1 MATTTLNTRIALK
14 YDTLTNWNAS
24 EFILKKG
31 EVAMCSL
38 ANSETAEQSTPPA
51 VLLKVGDGDHKFREL
66 PWASGLA
73 ADVYGWAKA
82 ATKPSYTPGEVGAD
96 SAGSA
101 ASALASAKAYTDQKI
116 GALPA
121 QAEYTLETGGTDGSL
136 VLKKDGVAVGDAAVV
151 KGWATLLAKA
161 QKGVDD
167 AAAAAAAAQAA
178 QSTADGKYSKPAGGI
193 PKTDLAEAVQTSLG
207 KADTALQ
214 NHQTVTLESGT
225 NNGTVKITVNGTATD
240 NVAVKG
246 LKSAAY
252 TESSAYATAA
262 QGTKADNAMPKA
274 GGAFTGAVTVQA
286 PTAEMNPA
294 TKQYVDTAINAVK
307 QFEYQVVTE
316 LPTAA
321 QATMGK
327 IYLKAHSHNPSDGQP
342 DSYDEFITVQ
352 SGSTYKWERIG
363 NTDINLSEYVPITRK
378 INKKA
383 LSSDITLYPTDVG
396 VTEAAFPGLNK
407 TGTVTGVKINETTK
421 NPSSGVVDLGTVL
434 TDESKFA
441 TAAQGIKADNAMPKS
456 GDTFTGPVSS
466 KSYYKSENEDLR
478 TSTTLSHIAVKV
490 DNGRTNSHTAYM
502 NGQINIKSASS
513 SSEKTIKIPDK
524 AGTIAL
530 TSDIHDGTLTIQKN
544 GETVGTFTANQS
556 SSVTANITVPTK
568 ASDVNAM
575 PTSGGTFTGN
585 ISVPKTI
592 TFTDTTNPFI
602 KMTTGGT
609 DFYFQSTSGQFG
621 LGPTWDKATHWDS
634 NGNVTFPTVPKVGS
648 SSLALKT
655 DLSGK
660 QDKLTAGSNIS
671 ISGNT
676 ISATVP
682 TVNNGK
688 LTIQKN
694 GTDVATFTAN
704 QSTNATANIT
714 VPVKVSELT
723 NDSGFTTNNGTV
735 TQVKINGATKS
746 PNSAGL
752 VDLGTGFAKTAD
764 LPIKSASLSGTTLY
778 LTL

>member
-14 YDTLTNWNAS
+14 YDTLTNWNAA

-31 EVAMCSL
+31 EVAICAL

-51 VLLKVGDGDHKFREL
+51 VLLKVGDGVHKFREL

-82 ATKPSYTPGEVGAD
+82 ATKPSYTPSEVGAD

-101 ASALASAKAYTDQKI
+101 ASALASAKAYTDQQI
-116 GALPA
+116 GALPS
-121 QAEYTLETGGTDGSL
+121 QAEYTLETGAADGSL
-136 VLKKDGVAVGDAAVV
+136 VLKKDGVAVGDDAVV

-193 PKTDLAEAVQTSLG
+193 PKTDLAQAVQTSLG

-214 NHQTVTLESGT
+214 SHQTVTLESGT

-363 NTDINLSEYVPITRK
+363 NTDIDLSGYVPTTRK
-378 INKKA
+378 INNKA
-383 LSSDITLYPTDVG
+383 LSSDINLGASDVG

-407 TGTVTGVKINETTK
+407 TGTVTAVKMNGTTK
-421 NPSSGVVDLGTVL
+421 NPASGVVDLGTVI
-434 TDESKFA
+434 
-441 TAAQGIKADNAMPKS
+441 TAHQ
-456 GDTFTGPVSS
+456 
-466 KSYYKSENEDLR
+466 
-478 TSTTLSHIAVKV
+478 
-490 DNGRTNSHTAYM
+490 
-502 NGQINIKSASS
+502 
-513 SSEKTIKIPDK
+513 
-524 AGTIAL
+524 
-530 TSDIHDGTLTIQKN
+530 DI
-544 GETVGTFTANQS
+544 
-556 SSVTANITVPTK
+556 
-568 ASDVNAM
+568 
-575 PTSGGTFTGN
+575 
-585 ISVPKTI
+585 
-592 TFTDTTNPFI
+592 
-602 KMTTGGT
+602 
-609 DFYFQSTSGQFG
+609 
-621 LGPTWDKATHWDS
+621 
-634 NGNVTFPTVPKVGS
+634 
-648 SSLALKT
+648 
-655 DLSGK
+655 SGK
-660 QDKLTAGSNIS
+660 QDKLTTDQLSAVNSGITADKVSTYDGYATTIAGKQDKLSTAQLGAVNSGITAAKVGTYDGYASKIS
-671 ISGNT
+671 TLESKPGLDKVGTVTNVSAGVGLKVTGTATVAPKVEIDDSVVFVFDCG
-676 ISATVP
+676 SATV
-682 TVNNGK
+682 
-688 LTIQKN
+688 
-694 GTDVATFTAN
+694 
-704 QSTNATANIT
+704 NI
-714 VPVKVSELT
+714 
-723 NDSGFTTNNGTV
+723 D
-735 TQVKINGATKS
+735 
-746 PNSAGL
+746 
-752 VDLGTGFAKTAD
+752 
-764 LPIKSASLSGTTLY
+764 
-778 LTL
+778 

>member
-14 YDTLTNWNAS
+14 YDTLTNWNAA

-31 EVAMCSL
+31 EVAICSL

-51 VLLKVGDGDHKFREL
+51 VLLKVGDGVHKFREL

-178 QSTADGKYSKPAGGI
+178 QSTADSKYFKPDGGI
-193 PKTDLAEAVQTSLG
+193 PKTDLAQAVQTSLG

-214 NHQTVTLESGT
+214 TVTLGSGT

-252 TESSAYATAA
+252 TDSSAYATAA

-363 NTDINLSEYVPITRK
+363 NTDIDLSGYVPTTRK
-378 INKKA
+378 INNKA
-383 LSSDITLYPTDVG
+383 LSSDINLSAADVG

-407 TGTVTGVKINETTK
+407 TGTVTAVKMNGTTK
-421 NPSSGVVDLGTVL
+421 NPASGVVDLGTVI
-434 TDESKFA
+434 
-441 TAAQGIKADNAMPKS
+441 TAHQ
-456 GDTFTGPVSS
+456 
-466 KSYYKSENEDLR
+466 
-478 TSTTLSHIAVKV
+478 
-490 DNGRTNSHTAYM
+490 
-502 NGQINIKSASS
+502 
-513 SSEKTIKIPDK
+513 
-524 AGTIAL
+524 
-530 TSDIHDGTLTIQKN
+530 DIT
-544 GETVGTFTANQS
+544 
-556 SSVTANITVPTK
+556 
-568 ASDVNAM
+568 
-575 PTSGGTFTGN
+575 
-585 ISVPKTI
+585 
-592 TFTDTTNPFI
+592 
-602 KMTTGGT
+602 
-609 DFYFQSTSGQFG
+609 
-621 LGPTWDKATHWDS
+621 
-634 NGNVTFPTVPKVGS
+634 
-648 SSLALKT
+648 
-655 DLSGK
+655 GK
-660 QDKLTAGSNIS
+660 QDKLNDTQLAAVNSGITATKVGTYDGYATTIAGKQDKLSTAQLGAVN
-671 ISGNT
+671 SGITAAKVGTYDGYADKITALESKPGLDKVGTVTNVSAGVGLKVT
-676 ISATVP
+676 GTASVSPKVEIDNSVVFVFDCGSATV
-682 TVNNGK
+682 
-688 LTIQKN
+688 
-694 GTDVATFTAN
+694 
-704 QSTNATANIT
+704 NI
-714 VPVKVSELT
+714 
-723 NDSGFTTNNGTV
+723 D
-735 TQVKINGATKS
+735 
-746 PNSAGL
+746 
-752 VDLGTGFAKTAD
+752 
-764 LPIKSASLSGTTLY
+764 
-778 LTL
+778 

>member
-31 EVAMCSL
+31 EVAICSL

-82 ATKPSYTPGEVGAD
+82 PTKPSYTPSEVGAD
-96 SAGSA
+96 ASGAAAG
-101 ASALASAKAYTDQKI
+101 ALASAKKYTDEQIAAIPK
-116 GALPA
+116 A
-121 QAEYTLETGGTDGSL
+121 AEYTLETGAADGSL

-178 QSTADGKYSKPAGGI
+178 QSTADSKYLKPEGGI
-193 PKTDLAEAVQTSLG
+193 PKTDLAQAVQTSLG

-307 QFEYQVVTE
+307 QFEYQVVAE

-363 NTDINLSEYVPITRK
+363 NTDIDLSGYVPTTRK
-378 INKKA
+378 INNKA
-383 LSSDITLYPTDVG
+383 LSSDINLGASDVG

-407 TGTVTGVKINETTK
+407 TGTITGITMNGASKGT
-421 NPSSGVVDLGTVL
+421 SGVVDLGTVI
-434 TDESKFA
+434 
-441 TAAQGIKADNAMPKS
+441 TAHQ
-456 GDTFTGPVSS
+456 
-466 KSYYKSENEDLR
+466 
-478 TSTTLSHIAVKV
+478 
-490 DNGRTNSHTAYM
+490 
-502 NGQINIKSASS
+502 
-513 SSEKTIKIPDK
+513 
-524 AGTIAL
+524 
-530 TSDIHDGTLTIQKN
+530 DI
-544 GETVGTFTANQS
+544 
-556 SSVTANITVPTK
+556 
-568 ASDVNAM
+568 
-575 PTSGGTFTGN
+575 
-585 ISVPKTI
+585 
-592 TFTDTTNPFI
+592 
-602 KMTTGGT
+602 
-609 DFYFQSTSGQFG
+609 
-621 LGPTWDKATHWDS
+621 
-634 NGNVTFPTVPKVGS
+634 
-648 SSLALKT
+648 
-655 DLSGK
+655 SGK
-660 QDKLTAGSNIS
+660 QDKLTAEQLNAVN
-671 ISGNT
+671 SGITEAKVGTYDGYATT
-676 ISATVP
+676 IAGKQDKLSTAQLGAVNSGITAAKVGTYDGYAGKITALEGKPGLDKVGTVTSVSAGVGLKITGTKSVTPTVEIDEATVFVFDCGSATV
-682 TVNNGK
+682 
-688 LTIQKN
+688 
-694 GTDVATFTAN
+694 
-704 QSTNATANIT
+704 NI
-714 VPVKVSELT
+714 
-723 NDSGFTTNNGTV
+723 G
-735 TQVKINGATKS
+735 
-746 PNSAGL
+746 
-752 VDLGTGFAKTAD
+752 
-764 LPIKSASLSGTTLY
+764 
-778 LTL
+778 

>member
-14 YDTLTNWNAS
+14 YDTLTNWNAA

-31 EVAMCSL
+31 EVAICSL

-51 VLLKVGDGDHKFREL
+51 VLLKVGDGVHKFREL

-101 ASALASAKAYTDQKI
+101 ASALASAKAYTDQQI
-116 GALPA
+116 RALPA
-121 QAEYTLETGGTDGSL
+121 QAEYTLETGDTDGSL
-136 VLKKDGVAVGDAAVV
+136 VLKKDGVTVGDAAVV

-178 QSTADGKYSKPAGGI
+178 QSTADGRYLKPEGGI
-193 PKTDLAEAVQTSLG
+193 PKTDLAQAVQTSLG

-214 NHQTVTLESGT
+214 SHQTVTLESGT

-363 NTDINLSEYVPITRK
+363 NTDIDLSGYVPTTRK
-378 INKKA
+378 INNKA
-383 LSSDITLYPTDVG
+383 LSSDINLGASDVG

-407 TGTVTGVKINETTK
+407 TGTVTAVKMNGTTK
-421 NPSSGVVDLGTVL
+421 NPASGVVDLGTVI
-434 TDESKFA
+434 
-441 TAAQGIKADNAMPKS
+441 TAHQ
-456 GDTFTGPVSS
+456 
-466 KSYYKSENEDLR
+466 
-478 TSTTLSHIAVKV
+478 
-490 DNGRTNSHTAYM
+490 
-502 NGQINIKSASS
+502 
-513 SSEKTIKIPDK
+513 
-524 AGTIAL
+524 
-530 TSDIHDGTLTIQKN
+530 DI
-544 GETVGTFTANQS
+544 
-556 SSVTANITVPTK
+556 
-568 ASDVNAM
+568 
-575 PTSGGTFTGN
+575 
-585 ISVPKTI
+585 
-592 TFTDTTNPFI
+592 
-602 KMTTGGT
+602 
-609 DFYFQSTSGQFG
+609 
-621 LGPTWDKATHWDS
+621 
-634 NGNVTFPTVPKVGS
+634 
-648 SSLALKT
+648 
-655 DLSGK
+655 SGK
-660 QDKLTAGSNIS
+660 QDKLNDTQLAAVNSGITATKVGTYDGYATTIAGKQDKLSTAQLGAVN
-671 ISGNT
+671 SGITAAKVGTYDGYADKITALEGKPGLDKVGTVTNVSAGVGLKVT
-676 ISATVP
+676 GTASVSPKVEIDNSVVFVFDCGSATV
-682 TVNNGK
+682 
-688 LTIQKN
+688 
-694 GTDVATFTAN
+694 
-704 QSTNATANIT
+704 NI
-714 VPVKVSELT
+714 
-723 NDSGFTTNNGTV
+723 D
-735 TQVKINGATKS
+735 
-746 PNSAGL
+746 
-752 VDLGTGFAKTAD
+752 
-764 LPIKSASLSGTTLY
+764 
-778 LTL
+778 

>member
-1 MATTTLNTRIALK
+1 MATTTLSTRITLK

-31 EVAMCSL
+31 EVAICSL
-38 ANSETAEQSTPPA
+38 AAGETEKQSTPPA
-51 VLLKVGDGDHKFREL
+51 VLLKVGDGAHKFSEL

-82 ATKPSYTPGEVGAD
+82 AVKPTYTYTEVGAD
-96 SAGSA
+96 KAGSA
-101 ASALASAKAYTDQKI
+101 ATAETNAKAYTDKKFGEI
-116 GALPA
+116 PA
-121 QAEYTLETGGTDGSL
+121 QAEYTLETGAADGSL

-178 QSTADGKYSKPAGGI
+178 QSTADSKYFKPEGGI
-193 PKTDLAEAVQTSLG
+193 PKTDLAQAVQTSLG

-214 NHQTVTLESGT
+214 SHQTVTLESGT

-363 NTDINLSEYVPITRK
+363 NTDIDLSGYVPTTRK
-378 INKKA
+378 INNKA
-383 LSSDITLYPTDVG
+383 LSSDINLGASDVG

-407 TGTVTGVKINETTK
+407 TGTITGITMNGASKGT
-421 NPSSGVVDLGTVL
+421 SGVVDLGTVI
-434 TDESKFA
+434 
-441 TAAQGIKADNAMPKS
+441 TAHQ
-456 GDTFTGPVSS
+456 
-466 KSYYKSENEDLR
+466 
-478 TSTTLSHIAVKV
+478 
-490 DNGRTNSHTAYM
+490 
-502 NGQINIKSASS
+502 
-513 SSEKTIKIPDK
+513 
-524 AGTIAL
+524 
-530 TSDIHDGTLTIQKN
+530 DI
-544 GETVGTFTANQS
+544 
-556 SSVTANITVPTK
+556 
-568 ASDVNAM
+568 
-575 PTSGGTFTGN
+575 
-585 ISVPKTI
+585 
-592 TFTDTTNPFI
+592 
-602 KMTTGGT
+602 
-609 DFYFQSTSGQFG
+609 
-621 LGPTWDKATHWDS
+621 
-634 NGNVTFPTVPKVGS
+634 
-648 SSLALKT
+648 
-655 DLSGK
+655 SGK
-660 QDKLTAGSNIS
+660 QDKLTAEQLNAVN
-671 ISGNT
+671 SGITEAKVSTYDGYATSKQDKLSTAQLGAVNSGIT
-676 ISATVP
+676 AAKVGTYDGYAGKITALEGKPGLDKVGTVTSVSAGVGLKITGTASVTPKVEIDESTVFVFDCGSATV
-682 TVNNGK
+682 
-688 LTIQKN
+688 
-694 GTDVATFTAN
+694 
-704 QSTNATANIT
+704 NI
-714 VPVKVSELT
+714 
-723 NDSGFTTNNGTV
+723 G
-735 TQVKINGATKS
+735 
-746 PNSAGL
+746 
-752 VDLGTGFAKTAD
+752 
-764 LPIKSASLSGTTLY
+764 
-778 LTL
+778 

>member
-1 MATTTLNTRIALK
+1 MATTTLSTRITLK
-14 YDTLTNWNAS
+14 YDTLANWNAS

-31 EVAMCSL
+31 EVAICSL
-38 ANSETAEQSTPPA
+38 DTGETAEQSTPPA
-51 VLLKVGDGDHKFREL
+51 VLLKVGDGTHKFSEL

-82 ATKPSYTPGEVGAD
+82 ATKPTYTASEVGAD
-96 SAGSA
+96 ASGSA
-101 ASALASAKAYTDQKI
+101 ATAEANAKAYTDQQI

-121 QAEYTLETGGTDGSL
+121 QAEYTLETGDTDGSL

-178 QSTADGKYSKPAGGI
+178 QSTAEGRYLKPEGGI
-193 PKTDLAEAVQTSLG
+193 PKTDLAQAVQTSLG

-342 DSYDEFITVQ
+342 DSYDEFITVH

-363 NTDINLSEYVPITRK
+363 NTDIDLSGYVPTTRK
-378 INKKA
+378 VNNKA
-383 LSSDITLYPTDVG
+383 LSSDINLGASDVG

-407 TGTVTGVKINETTK
+407 TGTITGITMNGASKGT
-421 NPSSGVVDLGTVL
+421 SGVVDLGTVI
-434 TDESKFA
+434 
-441 TAAQGIKADNAMPKS
+441 TAHQ
-456 GDTFTGPVSS
+456 
-466 KSYYKSENEDLR
+466 
-478 TSTTLSHIAVKV
+478 
-490 DNGRTNSHTAYM
+490 
-502 NGQINIKSASS
+502 
-513 SSEKTIKIPDK
+513 
-524 AGTIAL
+524 
-530 TSDIHDGTLTIQKN
+530 DI
-544 GETVGTFTANQS
+544 
-556 SSVTANITVPTK
+556 
-568 ASDVNAM
+568 
-575 PTSGGTFTGN
+575 
-585 ISVPKTI
+585 
-592 TFTDTTNPFI
+592 
-602 KMTTGGT
+602 
-609 DFYFQSTSGQFG
+609 
-621 LGPTWDKATHWDS
+621 
-634 NGNVTFPTVPKVGS
+634 
-648 SSLALKT
+648 
-655 DLSGK
+655 SGK
-660 QDKLTAGSNIS
+660 QDKLTAEQLNAVN
-671 ISGNT
+671 SGITEAKVGTYDGYATT
-676 ISATVP
+676 IAGKQDKLSTAQLGAVNSGITASKVGTYDGYAGKITALEGKPGLDKVGTVTSVSAGVGLKITSTASVTPKVEIDESTVFVFDCGSATV
-682 TVNNGK
+682 
-688 LTIQKN
+688 
-694 GTDVATFTAN
+694 
-704 QSTNATANIT
+704 NI
-714 VPVKVSELT
+714 
-723 NDSGFTTNNGTV
+723 G
-735 TQVKINGATKS
+735 
-746 PNSAGL
+746 
-752 VDLGTGFAKTAD
+752 
-764 LPIKSASLSGTTLY
+764 
-778 LTL
+778 

>member
-31 EVAMCSL
+31 EVAICSL

-101 ASALASAKAYTDQKI
+101 ASALASAKAYTDQQI

-121 QAEYTLETGGTDGSL
+121 QAEYTLETGAADGSL
-136 VLKKDGVAVGDAAVV
+136 VLKKDGVAVGDDAVV

-178 QSTADGKYSKPAGGI
+178 QSTAEGKYSKPEGGI
-193 PKTDLAEAVQTSLG
+193 PKTDLAAAVQTSLG

-214 NHQTVTLESGT
+214 SHQKVTLESGT

-252 TESSAYATAA
+252 TESSAYATAT

-327 IYLKAHSHNPSDGQP
+327 IYLVAHSHNPSDGQP

-363 NTDINLSEYVPITRK
+363 NTDIDLSGYVPTTRK
-378 INKKA
+378 INNKA
-383 LSSDITLYPTDVG
+383 LSSDINLGASDVG

-407 TGTVTGVKINETTK
+407 TGTVTAVKMNGTTK
-421 NPSSGVVDLGTVL
+421 NPASGVVDLGTVI
-434 TDESKFA
+434 
-441 TAAQGIKADNAMPKS
+441 TAHQ
-456 GDTFTGPVSS
+456 
-466 KSYYKSENEDLR
+466 
-478 TSTTLSHIAVKV
+478 
-490 DNGRTNSHTAYM
+490 
-502 NGQINIKSASS
+502 
-513 SSEKTIKIPDK
+513 
-524 AGTIAL
+524 
-530 TSDIHDGTLTIQKN
+530 DI
-544 GETVGTFTANQS
+544 
-556 SSVTANITVPTK
+556 
-568 ASDVNAM
+568 
-575 PTSGGTFTGN
+575 
-585 ISVPKTI
+585 
-592 TFTDTTNPFI
+592 
-602 KMTTGGT
+602 
-609 DFYFQSTSGQFG
+609 
-621 LGPTWDKATHWDS
+621 
-634 NGNVTFPTVPKVGS
+634 
-648 SSLALKT
+648 
-655 DLSGK
+655 SGK
-660 QDKLTAGSNIS
+660 QDKLSDTQLNAVNSGITADKVSTYDGYATTIAGKQDKLSTAQLNAVN
-671 ISGNT
+671 SGIT
-676 ISATVP
+676 AAKVGTYDGYADKITALEGKPGLDKVGTVTSVSAGVGLKVTGTATVAPKVEIDDSVVFVFDCGSATV
-682 TVNNGK
+682 
-688 LTIQKN
+688 
-694 GTDVATFTAN
+694 
-704 QSTNATANIT
+704 NI
-714 VPVKVSELT
+714 
-723 NDSGFTTNNGTV
+723 D
-735 TQVKINGATKS
+735 
-746 PNSAGL
+746 
-752 VDLGTGFAKTAD
+752 
-764 LPIKSASLSGTTLY
+764 
-778 LTL
+778 

>member
-31 EVAMCSL
+31 EVAICSL

-51 VLLKVGDGDHKFREL
+51 VLLKVGDGDHKFSEL

-101 ASALASAKAYTDQKI
+101 ASALASAKAYTDQQI

-121 QAEYTLETGGTDGSL
+121 QAEYTLETGAADGSL

-193 PKTDLAEAVQTSLG
+193 PKTDLAQAVQTSLG

-363 NTDINLSEYVPITRK
+363 NTDIDLSGYVPTTRK
-378 INKKA
+378 INNKA
-383 LSSDITLYPTDVG
+383 LSSDINLGASDVG

-407 TGTVTGVKINETTK
+407 TGTVTAVKMNGTTK
-421 NPSSGVVDLGTVL
+421 NPASGVVDLGTVI
-434 TDESKFA
+434 
-441 TAAQGIKADNAMPKS
+441 TAHQ
-456 GDTFTGPVSS
+456 
-466 KSYYKSENEDLR
+466 
-478 TSTTLSHIAVKV
+478 
-490 DNGRTNSHTAYM
+490 
-502 NGQINIKSASS
+502 
-513 SSEKTIKIPDK
+513 
-524 AGTIAL
+524 
-530 TSDIHDGTLTIQKN
+530 DI
-544 GETVGTFTANQS
+544 
-556 SSVTANITVPTK
+556 
-568 ASDVNAM
+568 
-575 PTSGGTFTGN
+575 
-585 ISVPKTI
+585 
-592 TFTDTTNPFI
+592 
-602 KMTTGGT
+602 
-609 DFYFQSTSGQFG
+609 
-621 LGPTWDKATHWDS
+621 
-634 NGNVTFPTVPKVGS
+634 
-648 SSLALKT
+648 
-655 DLSGK
+655 SGK
-660 QDKLTAGSNIS
+660 QDKLTADQLNAVN
-671 ISGNT
+671 SGITAAKVGTYDGYATT
-676 ISATVP
+676 IAGKQDKLSTTQLGAVNSGITAAKVGTYDGYADKITALEGKPGLDKVGTVTSVSAGVGLKITGTASVTPKVEIDESTVFVFDCGSATV
-682 TVNNGK
+682 
-688 LTIQKN
+688 
-694 GTDVATFTAN
+694 
-704 QSTNATANIT
+704 NI
-714 VPVKVSELT
+714 
-723 NDSGFTTNNGTV
+723 G
-735 TQVKINGATKS
+735 
-746 PNSAGL
+746 
-752 VDLGTGFAKTAD
+752 
-764 LPIKSASLSGTTLY
+764 
-778 LTL
+778 

>member
-14 YDTLTNWNAS
+14 YDTLTNWNAA

-31 EVAMCSL
+31 EVAICSL

-51 VLLKVGDGDHKFREL
+51 VLLKVGDGVHKFREL

-101 ASALASAKAYTDQKI
+101 ASALASAKAYTDQQI

-121 QAEYTLETGGTDGSL
+121 QAEYTLETGDTDGSL

-252 TESSAYATAA
+252 TESSDYATAA

-327 IYLKAHSHNPSDGQP
+327 IYLVAHSHNPSDGQP

-363 NTDINLSEYVPITRK
+363 NTDIDLSGYVPTTRK
-378 INKKA
+378 INNKA
-383 LSSDITLYPTDVG
+383 LSSDINLGASDVG

-407 TGTVTGVKINETTK
+407 TGTVTAVKMNGTTK
-421 NPSSGVVDLGTVL
+421 NPASGVVDLGTVI
-434 TDESKFA
+434 
-441 TAAQGIKADNAMPKS
+441 TAHQ
-456 GDTFTGPVSS
+456 
-466 KSYYKSENEDLR
+466 
-478 TSTTLSHIAVKV
+478 
-490 DNGRTNSHTAYM
+490 
-502 NGQINIKSASS
+502 
-513 SSEKTIKIPDK
+513 
-524 AGTIAL
+524 
-530 TSDIHDGTLTIQKN
+530 DI
-544 GETVGTFTANQS
+544 
-556 SSVTANITVPTK
+556 
-568 ASDVNAM
+568 
-575 PTSGGTFTGN
+575 
-585 ISVPKTI
+585 
-592 TFTDTTNPFI
+592 
-602 KMTTGGT
+602 
-609 DFYFQSTSGQFG
+609 
-621 LGPTWDKATHWDS
+621 
-634 NGNVTFPTVPKVGS
+634 
-648 SSLALKT
+648 
-655 DLSGK
+655 SGK
-660 QDKLTAGSNIS
+660 QDKLSDTQLNAVNSGITADKVSTYDGYATTIAGKQDKLSTTQLGAVN
-671 ISGNT
+671 SGIT
-676 ISATVP
+676 AAKVGTYDGYADKITALESKPGLDKVGTVTSVSAGVGLKVTGTASVAPKVEIDDSVVFVFDCGSATV
-682 TVNNGK
+682 
-688 LTIQKN
+688 
-694 GTDVATFTAN
+694 
-704 QSTNATANIT
+704 NI
-714 VPVKVSELT
+714 
-723 NDSGFTTNNGTV
+723 D
-735 TQVKINGATKS
+735 
-746 PNSAGL
+746 
-752 VDLGTGFAKTAD
+752 
-764 LPIKSASLSGTTLY
+764 
-778 LTL
+778 

>member
-31 EVAMCSL
+31 EVAICSL

-51 VLLKVGDGDHKFREL
+51 VLLKVGDGVHKFREL

-151 KGWATLLAKA
+151 KGWAELLAKA

-178 QSTADGKYSKPAGGI
+178 QSTADSKYLKPEGGI
-193 PKTDLAEAVQTSLG
+193 PKTDLAQAVQTSLG

-363 NTDINLSEYVPITRK
+363 NTDIDLSGYVPTTRK
-378 INKKA
+378 INNKA
-383 LSSDITLYPTDVG
+383 LSSDINLGASDVG

-407 TGTVTGVKINETTK
+407 TGTVTAVKMNGTTK
-421 NPSSGVVDLGTVL
+421 NPASGVVDLGTVI
-434 TDESKFA
+434 
-441 TAAQGIKADNAMPKS
+441 TAHQ
-456 GDTFTGPVSS
+456 
-466 KSYYKSENEDLR
+466 
-478 TSTTLSHIAVKV
+478 
-490 DNGRTNSHTAYM
+490 
-502 NGQINIKSASS
+502 
-513 SSEKTIKIPDK
+513 
-524 AGTIAL
+524 
-530 TSDIHDGTLTIQKN
+530 DI
-544 GETVGTFTANQS
+544 
-556 SSVTANITVPTK
+556 
-568 ASDVNAM
+568 
-575 PTSGGTFTGN
+575 
-585 ISVPKTI
+585 
-592 TFTDTTNPFI
+592 
-602 KMTTGGT
+602 
-609 DFYFQSTSGQFG
+609 
-621 LGPTWDKATHWDS
+621 
-634 NGNVTFPTVPKVGS
+634 
-648 SSLALKT
+648 
-655 DLSGK
+655 SGK
-660 QDKLTAGSNIS
+660 QDKLTAEQLNAVN
-671 ISGNT
+671 SGITEAKVSTYDGYATT
-676 ISATVP
+676 IAGKQDKLSTAQLGAVNSGITAAKVGTYDGYASKITALEGKPGLDKVGTVTSVSAGVGLKVTGTASVAPKVEIDDSVVFVFDCGSATV
-682 TVNNGK
+682 
-688 LTIQKN
+688 
-694 GTDVATFTAN
+694 
-704 QSTNATANIT
+704 NI
-714 VPVKVSELT
+714 
-723 NDSGFTTNNGTV
+723 D
-735 TQVKINGATKS
+735 
-746 PNSAGL
+746 
-752 VDLGTGFAKTAD
+752 
-764 LPIKSASLSGTTLY
+764 
-778 LTL
+778 

>member
-14 YDTLTNWNAS
+14 YDTLTNWNAA

-31 EVAMCSL
+31 EVAICSL

-178 QSTADGKYSKPAGGI
+178 QSTADGKYAKPTGGI
-193 PKTDLAEAVQTSLG
+193 PKTDLAQAVQTSLG

-342 DSYDEFITVQ
+342 DSYDEFITVL

-363 NTDINLSEYVPITRK
+363 NTDIDLSGYVPTTRK
-378 INKKA
+378 INNKA
-383 LSSDITLYPTDVG
+383 LSSDINLGASDVG

-407 TGTVTGVKINETTK
+407 TGTVTAVKMNGTTK
-421 NPSSGVVDLGTVL
+421 NPASGVVDLGTVI
-434 TDESKFA
+434 
-441 TAAQGIKADNAMPKS
+441 TAHQ
-456 GDTFTGPVSS
+456 
-466 KSYYKSENEDLR
+466 
-478 TSTTLSHIAVKV
+478 
-490 DNGRTNSHTAYM
+490 
-502 NGQINIKSASS
+502 
-513 SSEKTIKIPDK
+513 
-524 AGTIAL
+524 
-530 TSDIHDGTLTIQKN
+530 DI
-544 GETVGTFTANQS
+544 
-556 SSVTANITVPTK
+556 
-568 ASDVNAM
+568 
-575 PTSGGTFTGN
+575 
-585 ISVPKTI
+585 
-592 TFTDTTNPFI
+592 
-602 KMTTGGT
+602 
-609 DFYFQSTSGQFG
+609 
-621 LGPTWDKATHWDS
+621 
-634 NGNVTFPTVPKVGS
+634 
-648 SSLALKT
+648 
-655 DLSGK
+655 SGK
-660 QDKLTAGSNIS
+660 QDKLNDTQLAAVNSGITATKVGTYDGYATTIAGKQDKLSTAQLGAVN
-671 ISGNT
+671 SGITAAKVGTYDGYADKITALEGKPGLDKVGTVTNVSAGVGLKVT
-676 ISATVP
+676 GTASVSPKVEIDNSVVFVFDCGSATV
-682 TVNNGK
+682 
-688 LTIQKN
+688 
-694 GTDVATFTAN
+694 
-704 QSTNATANIT
+704 NI
-714 VPVKVSELT
+714 
-723 NDSGFTTNNGTV
+723 D
-735 TQVKINGATKS
+735 
-746 PNSAGL
+746 
-752 VDLGTGFAKTAD
+752 
-764 LPIKSASLSGTTLY
+764 
-778 LTL
+778 

>member
-31 EVAMCSL
+31 EVAICSL

-82 ATKPSYTPGEVGAD
+82 PTKPSYTPSEVGAD
-96 SAGSA
+96 ASGAAAG
-101 ASALASAKAYTDQKI
+101 ALASAKKYTDEKI
-116 GALPA
+116 AAIPKA
-121 QAEYTLETGGTDGSL
+121 AEYTLETGSADGSL

-193 PKTDLAEAVQTSLG
+193 PKTDLAQAVQTSLG

-363 NTDINLSEYVPITRK
+363 NTDIDLSGYVPATRK
-378 INKKA
+378 INNKA
-383 LSSDITLYPTDVG
+383 LSSDINLGASDVG

-407 TGTVTGVKINETTK
+407 TGTITGITMNGASKGT
-421 NPSSGVVDLGTVL
+421 SGVVDLGTVI
-434 TDESKFA
+434 
-441 TAAQGIKADNAMPKS
+441 TAHQ
-456 GDTFTGPVSS
+456 
-466 KSYYKSENEDLR
+466 
-478 TSTTLSHIAVKV
+478 
-490 DNGRTNSHTAYM
+490 
-502 NGQINIKSASS
+502 
-513 SSEKTIKIPDK
+513 
-524 AGTIAL
+524 
-530 TSDIHDGTLTIQKN
+530 DI
-544 GETVGTFTANQS
+544 
-556 SSVTANITVPTK
+556 
-568 ASDVNAM
+568 
-575 PTSGGTFTGN
+575 
-585 ISVPKTI
+585 
-592 TFTDTTNPFI
+592 
-602 KMTTGGT
+602 
-609 DFYFQSTSGQFG
+609 
-621 LGPTWDKATHWDS
+621 
-634 NGNVTFPTVPKVGS
+634 
-648 SSLALKT
+648 
-655 DLSGK
+655 SGK
-660 QDKLTAGSNIS
+660 QDKLTAEQLNAVN
-671 ISGNT
+671 SGITEAKVSTYDGYATSKQDKLSTAQLGAVNSGIT
-676 ISATVP
+676 AAKVGTYDGYAGKITALEGKPGLDKVGTVTSVSAGVGLKITGTKSVTPTVEIDEATVFVFDCGSATV
-682 TVNNGK
+682 
-688 LTIQKN
+688 
-694 GTDVATFTAN
+694 
-704 QSTNATANIT
+704 NI
-714 VPVKVSELT
+714 
-723 NDSGFTTNNGTV
+723 G
-735 TQVKINGATKS
+735 
-746 PNSAGL
+746 
-752 VDLGTGFAKTAD
+752 
-764 LPIKSASLSGTTLY
+764 
-778 LTL
+778 

>member
-14 YDTLTNWNAS
+14 YDTLTNWNAA
-24 EFILKKG
+24 EFTLKKG
-31 EVAMCSL
+31 VVAICAL

-51 VLLKVGDGDHKFREL
+51 VLLKVGDGVHKFREL

-82 ATKPSYTPGEVGAD
+82 ATKPSYTPSEVGAD

-101 ASALASAKAYTDQKI
+101 ASALASAKAYTDQQI
-116 GALPA
+116 GALPS
-121 QAEYTLETGGTDGSL
+121 QAEYTLETGAADGSL
-136 VLKKDGVAVGDAAVV
+136 VLKKDGVAVGDDAVV

-193 PKTDLAEAVQTSLG
+193 PKTDLAQAVQTSLG

-214 NHQTVTLESGT
+214 SHQTVTLESGT

-363 NTDINLSEYVPITRK
+363 NTDIDLSGYVPTTRK
-378 INKKA
+378 INNKA
-383 LSSDITLYPTDVG
+383 LSSDINLGASDVG

-407 TGTVTGVKINETTK
+407 TGTVTAVKMNGTTK
-421 NPSSGVVDLGTVL
+421 NPASGVVDLGTVI
-434 TDESKFA
+434 
-441 TAAQGIKADNAMPKS
+441 TAHQ
-456 GDTFTGPVSS
+456 
-466 KSYYKSENEDLR
+466 
-478 TSTTLSHIAVKV
+478 
-490 DNGRTNSHTAYM
+490 
-502 NGQINIKSASS
+502 
-513 SSEKTIKIPDK
+513 
-524 AGTIAL
+524 
-530 TSDIHDGTLTIQKN
+530 DI
-544 GETVGTFTANQS
+544 
-556 SSVTANITVPTK
+556 
-568 ASDVNAM
+568 
-575 PTSGGTFTGN
+575 
-585 ISVPKTI
+585 
-592 TFTDTTNPFI
+592 
-602 KMTTGGT
+602 
-609 DFYFQSTSGQFG
+609 
-621 LGPTWDKATHWDS
+621 
-634 NGNVTFPTVPKVGS
+634 
-648 SSLALKT
+648 
-655 DLSGK
+655 SGK
-660 QDKLTAGSNIS
+660 QDKLSDTQLNAVNSGITADKVSTYDGYATTIAGKQDKLSTAQLNAVN
-671 ISGNT
+671 SGIT
-676 ISATVP
+676 AAKVGTYDGYADKITALEGKPGLDKVGTVTSVSAGVGLKVTGTATVAPKVEIDDSVVFVFDCGSATV
-682 TVNNGK
+682 
-688 LTIQKN
+688 
-694 GTDVATFTAN
+694 
-704 QSTNATANIT
+704 NI
-714 VPVKVSELT
+714 
-723 NDSGFTTNNGTV
+723 D
-735 TQVKINGATKS
+735 
-746 PNSAGL
+746 
-752 VDLGTGFAKTAD
+752 
-764 LPIKSASLSGTTLY
+764 
-778 LTL
+778 

>member
-31 EVAMCSL
+31 EVAICSL

-51 VLLKVGDGDHKFREL
+51 VLLKVGDGVHKFREL

-101 ASALASAKAYTDQKI
+101 ASALASAKAYTDQQI

-121 QAEYTLETGGTDGSL
+121 QAEYTLETGAADGSL
-136 VLKKDGVAVGDAAVV
+136 VLKKDGVAVGDDAVV

-178 QSTADGKYSKPAGGI
+178 QSTADGKYLKPEGGI
-193 PKTDLAEAVQTSLG
+193 PKTDLAQAVQTSLG

-363 NTDINLSEYVPITRK
+363 NTDIDLSGYVPTTRK
-378 INKKA
+378 INNKA
-383 LSSDITLYPTDVG
+383 LSSDINLGASDVG

-407 TGTVTGVKINETTK
+407 TGTVTAVKMNGTTK
-421 NPSSGVVDLGTVL
+421 NPASGVVDLGTVI
-434 TDESKFA
+434 
-441 TAAQGIKADNAMPKS
+441 TAHQ
-456 GDTFTGPVSS
+456 
-466 KSYYKSENEDLR
+466 
-478 TSTTLSHIAVKV
+478 
-490 DNGRTNSHTAYM
+490 
-502 NGQINIKSASS
+502 
-513 SSEKTIKIPDK
+513 
-524 AGTIAL
+524 
-530 TSDIHDGTLTIQKN
+530 DI
-544 GETVGTFTANQS
+544 
-556 SSVTANITVPTK
+556 
-568 ASDVNAM
+568 
-575 PTSGGTFTGN
+575 
-585 ISVPKTI
+585 
-592 TFTDTTNPFI
+592 
-602 KMTTGGT
+602 
-609 DFYFQSTSGQFG
+609 
-621 LGPTWDKATHWDS
+621 
-634 NGNVTFPTVPKVGS
+634 
-648 SSLALKT
+648 
-655 DLSGK
+655 SGK
-660 QDKLTAGSNIS
+660 QDKLTTDQLNAVNSGITEAKVSTYDGYATTIAGKQDKLTTAQQNAVNSGITSGKVTTYDGYASKIS
-671 ISGNT
+671 TLESKPGLDKVGTVTNVSAGVGLKVTGTASVSPKVEIDNSVVFVFDCG
-676 ISATVP
+676 SATV
-682 TVNNGK
+682 
-688 LTIQKN
+688 
-694 GTDVATFTAN
+694 
-704 QSTNATANIT
+704 NI
-714 VPVKVSELT
+714 
-723 NDSGFTTNNGTV
+723 D
-735 TQVKINGATKS
+735 
-746 PNSAGL
+746 
-752 VDLGTGFAKTAD
+752 
-764 LPIKSASLSGTTLY
+764 
-778 LTL
+778 

>member
-1 MATTTLNTRIALK
+1 MATTTTLNTRIALK

-31 EVAMCSL
+31 EVAICSL

-51 VLLKVGDGDHKFREL
+51 VLLKVGDGVHKFREL

-178 QSTADGKYSKPAGGI
+178 QSTADGKYSKPDGGI
-193 PKTDLAEAVQTSLG
+193 PKTDLAQAVQTSLG

-214 NHQTVTLESGT
+214 SHQKVTLESGT

-352 SGSTYKWERIG
+352 SGSIYKWERIG
-363 NTDINLSEYVPITRK
+363 NTDIDLSGYVPTTRK
-378 INKKA
+378 INNKA
-383 LSSDITLYPTDVG
+383 LSSDINLSAADVG

-407 TGTVTGVKINETTK
+407 TGTVTAVKINNETK
-421 NPSSGVVDLGTVL
+421 NPASGVVDLGTVI
-434 TDESKFA
+434 
-441 TAAQGIKADNAMPKS
+441 TAHQ
-456 GDTFTGPVSS
+456 
-466 KSYYKSENEDLR
+466 
-478 TSTTLSHIAVKV
+478 
-490 DNGRTNSHTAYM
+490 
-502 NGQINIKSASS
+502 
-513 SSEKTIKIPDK
+513 
-524 AGTIAL
+524 
-530 TSDIHDGTLTIQKN
+530 DIT
-544 GETVGTFTANQS
+544 
-556 SSVTANITVPTK
+556 
-568 ASDVNAM
+568 
-575 PTSGGTFTGN
+575 
-585 ISVPKTI
+585 
-592 TFTDTTNPFI
+592 
-602 KMTTGGT
+602 
-609 DFYFQSTSGQFG
+609 
-621 LGPTWDKATHWDS
+621 
-634 NGNVTFPTVPKVGS
+634 
-648 SSLALKT
+648 
-655 DLSGK
+655 GK
-660 QDKLTAGSNIS
+660 QDKLNDTQLAAVNSGITATKVGTYDGYATTIAGKQDKLSTAQLGAVN
-671 ISGNT
+671 SGITAAKVGTYDGYADKITALEGKPGLDKVGTVTNVSAGVGLKVT
-676 ISATVP
+676 GTASVSPKVEIDNSVVFVFDCGSATV
-682 TVNNGK
+682 
-688 LTIQKN
+688 
-694 GTDVATFTAN
+694 
-704 QSTNATANIT
+704 NI
-714 VPVKVSELT
+714 
-723 NDSGFTTNNGTV
+723 D
-735 TQVKINGATKS
+735 
-746 PNSAGL
+746 
-752 VDLGTGFAKTAD
+752 
-764 LPIKSASLSGTTLY
+764 
-778 LTL
+778 

>member
-31 EVAMCSL
+31 EVAICSL

-51 VLLKVGDGDHKFREL
+51 VLLKVGDGDHKFSEL

-82 ATKPSYTPGEVGAD
+82 AVKPTYTYTEVGAD
-96 SAGSA
+96 KAGSA
-101 ASALASAKAYTDQKI
+101 ATAEANAKAYTDQKFGEI
-116 GALPA
+116 PA
-121 QAEYTLETGGTDGSL
+121 QAEYTLETGAADGSL

-178 QSTADGKYSKPAGGI
+178 QSTADSKYLKPEGGI
-193 PKTDLAEAVQTSLG
+193 PKTDLAQAVQTSLG

-363 NTDINLSEYVPITRK
+363 NTDIDLSGYVPTTRK
-378 INKKA
+378 INNKA
-383 LSSDITLYPTDVG
+383 LSSDISLGASDVG

-407 TGTVTGVKINETTK
+407 TGTITGITMNGASKGT
-421 NPSSGVVDLGTVL
+421 SGVVDLGTVI
-434 TDESKFA
+434 
-441 TAAQGIKADNAMPKS
+441 TAHQ
-456 GDTFTGPVSS
+456 
-466 KSYYKSENEDLR
+466 
-478 TSTTLSHIAVKV
+478 
-490 DNGRTNSHTAYM
+490 
-502 NGQINIKSASS
+502 
-513 SSEKTIKIPDK
+513 
-524 AGTIAL
+524 
-530 TSDIHDGTLTIQKN
+530 DI
-544 GETVGTFTANQS
+544 
-556 SSVTANITVPTK
+556 
-568 ASDVNAM
+568 
-575 PTSGGTFTGN
+575 
-585 ISVPKTI
+585 
-592 TFTDTTNPFI
+592 
-602 KMTTGGT
+602 
-609 DFYFQSTSGQFG
+609 
-621 LGPTWDKATHWDS
+621 
-634 NGNVTFPTVPKVGS
+634 
-648 SSLALKT
+648 
-655 DLSGK
+655 SGK
-660 QDKLTAGSNIS
+660 QDKLTAEQLNAVN
-671 ISGNT
+671 SGITEAKVGTYDGYATT
-676 ISATVP
+676 IAGKQDKLSTTQLGAVNSGITAAKVGTYDGYAGKITALEGKPGLDKVGTVTSVSAGVGLKITGTASVTPKVEIDEATVFVFDCGSATV
-682 TVNNGK
+682 
-688 LTIQKN
+688 
-694 GTDVATFTAN
+694 
-704 QSTNATANIT
+704 NI
-714 VPVKVSELT
+714 
-723 NDSGFTTNNGTV
+723 G
-735 TQVKINGATKS
+735 
-746 PNSAGL
+746 
-752 VDLGTGFAKTAD
+752 
-764 LPIKSASLSGTTLY
+764 
-778 LTL
+778 

>member
-31 EVAMCSL
+31 EVAICSL

-82 ATKPSYTPGEVGAD
+82 PTKPSYTASEVGAD
-96 SAGSA
+96 ASGSA
-101 ASALASAKAYTDQKI
+101 AGALGQAKKYTDEKI
-116 GALPA
+116 AAIPKA
-121 QAEYTLETGGTDGSL
+121 AEYTLETGSADGSL

-178 QSTADGKYSKPAGGI
+178 QSTAEGRYLKPEGGI
-193 PKTDLAEAVQTSLG
+193 PKTDLAQAVQTSLG

-363 NTDINLSEYVPITRK
+363 NTDIDLSGYVPTTRK
-378 INKKA
+378 VNNKA
-383 LSSDITLYPTDVG
+383 LSSDINLGASDVG

-407 TGTVTGVKINETTK
+407 TGTITGITMNGASKGT
-421 NPSSGVVDLGTVL
+421 SGVVDLGTVI
-434 TDESKFA
+434 
-441 TAAQGIKADNAMPKS
+441 TAHQ
-456 GDTFTGPVSS
+456 
-466 KSYYKSENEDLR
+466 
-478 TSTTLSHIAVKV
+478 
-490 DNGRTNSHTAYM
+490 
-502 NGQINIKSASS
+502 
-513 SSEKTIKIPDK
+513 
-524 AGTIAL
+524 
-530 TSDIHDGTLTIQKN
+530 DI
-544 GETVGTFTANQS
+544 
-556 SSVTANITVPTK
+556 
-568 ASDVNAM
+568 
-575 PTSGGTFTGN
+575 
-585 ISVPKTI
+585 
-592 TFTDTTNPFI
+592 
-602 KMTTGGT
+602 
-609 DFYFQSTSGQFG
+609 
-621 LGPTWDKATHWDS
+621 
-634 NGNVTFPTVPKVGS
+634 
-648 SSLALKT
+648 
-655 DLSGK
+655 SGK
-660 QDKLTAGSNIS
+660 QDKLTAEQLNAVN
-671 ISGNT
+671 SGITEAKVSTYDGYATSKQDKLSTAQLGAVNSGIT
-676 ISATVP
+676 AAKVGTYDGYAGKITALEGKPGIDKVGTVTSVSAGVGLKITGTASVTPRVEIDEATVFVFDCGSATV
-682 TVNNGK
+682 
-688 LTIQKN
+688 
-694 GTDVATFTAN
+694 
-704 QSTNATANIT
+704 NI
-714 VPVKVSELT
+714 
-723 NDSGFTTNNGTV
+723 G
-735 TQVKINGATKS
+735 
-746 PNSAGL
+746 
-752 VDLGTGFAKTAD
+752 
-764 LPIKSASLSGTTLY
+764 
-778 LTL
+778 

>member
-31 EVAMCSL
+31 EVAICSL

-116 GALPA
+116 GALPS
-121 QAEYTLETGGTDGSL
+121 QAEYTLETGAADGSL
-136 VLKKDGVAVGDAAVV
+136 VLKKDGVAVGDDAVV

-178 QSTADGKYSKPAGGI
+178 QSTAEGRYLKPDGGI
-193 PKTDLAEAVQTSLG
+193 PKTDLAQAVQTSLG

-214 NHQTVTLESGT
+214 SHQKVTLESGT

-252 TESSAYATAA
+252 TDSSDYATAT

-327 IYLKAHSHNPSDGQP
+327 IYLIAHSHNPSDGKP

-363 NTDINLSEYVPITRK
+363 NTDIDLSGYVPTTRK
-378 INKKA
+378 INDKV
-383 LSSDITLYPTDVG
+383 LSSDIRLEPSDVG
-396 VTEAAFPGLNK
+396 VNEAAFPGLNK
-407 TGTVTGVKINETTK
+407 TGTVTAIKINNETK
-421 NPSSGVVDLGTVL
+421 NPASGVVDLGTVVTSV
-434 TDESKFA
+434 TDKQDKLNDTQLAAVNSGITADKVGTYDGYA
-441 TAAQGIKADNAMPKS
+441 T
-456 GDTFTGPVSS
+456 
-466 KSYYKSENEDLR
+466 
-478 TSTTLSHIAVKV
+478 
-490 DNGRTNSHTAYM
+490 
-502 NGQINIKSASS
+502 
-513 SSEKTIKIPDK
+513 
-524 AGTIAL
+524 TIA
-530 TSDIHDGTLTIQKN
+530 
-544 GETVGTFTANQS
+544 
-556 SSVTANITVPTK
+556 
-568 ASDVNAM
+568 
-575 PTSGGTFTGN
+575 
-585 ISVPKTI
+585 
-592 TFTDTTNPFI
+592 
-602 KMTTGGT
+602 
-609 DFYFQSTSGQFG
+609 
-621 LGPTWDKATHWDS
+621 
-634 NGNVTFPTVPKVGS
+634 
-648 SSLALKT
+648 
-655 DLSGK
+655 GK
-660 QDKLTAGSNIS
+660 QDKLSTAQLNAVN
-671 ISGNT
+671 SGIT
-676 ISATVP
+676 SGKVTTYDGYASKITALEGKPGLDKVGTVTSVSAGVGLKVTGTASVSPKVEIDDSVVFVFDCGSATV
-682 TVNNGK
+682 
-688 LTIQKN
+688 
-694 GTDVATFTAN
+694 
-704 QSTNATANIT
+704 NI
-714 VPVKVSELT
+714 E
-723 NDSGFTTNNGTV
+723 NIED
-735 TQVKINGATKS
+735 IA
-746 PNSAGL
+746 
-752 VDLGTGFAKTAD
+752 
-764 LPIKSASLSGTTLY
+764 
-778 LTL
+778 

>member
-14 YDTLTNWNAS
+14 YDTLTNWNAA

-31 EVAMCSL
+31 EVAICSL

-51 VLLKVGDGDHKFREL
+51 VLLKVGDGVHKFREL

-73 ADVYGWAKA
+73 ADVYGWAKQA
-82 ATKPSYTPGEVGAD
+82 SKPAYTFTEVGAD
-96 SAGSA
+96 KAGSA
-101 ASALASAKAYTDQKI
+101 ATALADAKKYTDQQI
-116 GALPA
+116 GSLPA
-121 QAEYTLETGGTDGSL
+121 QAEYTLETGDTDGSL

-178 QSTADGKYSKPAGGI
+178 QSTADGKYSKPDGGI
-193 PKTDLAEAVQTSLG
+193 PKTDLAQAVQTSLG

-214 NHQTVTLESGT
+214 SHQKVTLESGT

-363 NTDINLSEYVPITRK
+363 NTDIDLSGYVPTTRK
-378 INKKA
+378 INNKA
-383 LSSDITLYPTDVG
+383 LSSDINLGASDVG

-407 TGTVTGVKINETTK
+407 TGTVTAVRMNGETK
-421 NPSSGVVDLGTVL
+421 NPASGVVDLGTVI
-434 TDESKFA
+434 
-441 TAAQGIKADNAMPKS
+441 TAHQ
-456 GDTFTGPVSS
+456 
-466 KSYYKSENEDLR
+466 
-478 TSTTLSHIAVKV
+478 
-490 DNGRTNSHTAYM
+490 
-502 NGQINIKSASS
+502 
-513 SSEKTIKIPDK
+513 
-524 AGTIAL
+524 
-530 TSDIHDGTLTIQKN
+530 DIT
-544 GETVGTFTANQS
+544 
-556 SSVTANITVPTK
+556 
-568 ASDVNAM
+568 
-575 PTSGGTFTGN
+575 
-585 ISVPKTI
+585 
-592 TFTDTTNPFI
+592 
-602 KMTTGGT
+602 
-609 DFYFQSTSGQFG
+609 
-621 LGPTWDKATHWDS
+621 
-634 NGNVTFPTVPKVGS
+634 
-648 SSLALKT
+648 
-655 DLSGK
+655 GK
-660 QDKLTAGSNIS
+660 QDKLTAEQLNAVN
-671 ISGNT
+671 SGITAAKVSTYDGYATT
-676 ISATVP
+676 IAGKQDKLSTAQLNAVNSGITSGKVTTYDGYASKITALEGKPGLDKVGTVTNVSAGVGLKVTGTASVSPKVEIDNSVVFVFDCGSATV
-682 TVNNGK
+682 
-688 LTIQKN
+688 
-694 GTDVATFTAN
+694 
-704 QSTNATANIT
+704 NI
-714 VPVKVSELT
+714 
-723 NDSGFTTNNGTV
+723 D
-735 TQVKINGATKS
+735 
-746 PNSAGL
+746 
-752 VDLGTGFAKTAD
+752 
-764 LPIKSASLSGTTLY
+764 
-778 LTL
+778 

>member
-14 YDTLTNWNAS
+14 YDTLTNWNAA

-31 EVAMCSL
+31 EVAICSL

-51 VLLKVGDGDHKFREL
+51 VLLKVGDGVHKFREL

-101 ASALASAKAYTDQKI
+101 ASALASAKAYTDQQI
-116 GALPA
+116 GALPS
-121 QAEYTLETGGTDGSL
+121 QAEYTLETGAADGSL
-136 VLKKDGVAVGDAAVV
+136 VLKKDGVAVGDDAVV

-193 PKTDLAEAVQTSLG
+193 PKTDLADAVQTSLG

-214 NHQTVTLESGT
+214 SHQTVTLESGT

-327 IYLKAHSHNPSDGQP
+327 IYLVAHSHNPSDGQP

-363 NTDINLSEYVPITRK
+363 NTDIDLSGYVPTTRK
-378 INKKA
+378 INNKA
-383 LSSDITLYPTDVG
+383 LSSDINLGASDVG
-396 VTEAAFPGLNK
+396 VTEEAFPGLNK
-407 TGTVTGVKINETTK
+407 TGTVTAVKMNGTTK
-421 NPSSGVVDLGTVL
+421 NPASGVVDLGTVI
-434 TDESKFA
+434 
-441 TAAQGIKADNAMPKS
+441 TAHQ
-456 GDTFTGPVSS
+456 
-466 KSYYKSENEDLR
+466 
-478 TSTTLSHIAVKV
+478 
-490 DNGRTNSHTAYM
+490 
-502 NGQINIKSASS
+502 
-513 SSEKTIKIPDK
+513 
-524 AGTIAL
+524 
-530 TSDIHDGTLTIQKN
+530 DI
-544 GETVGTFTANQS
+544 
-556 SSVTANITVPTK
+556 
-568 ASDVNAM
+568 
-575 PTSGGTFTGN
+575 
-585 ISVPKTI
+585 
-592 TFTDTTNPFI
+592 
-602 KMTTGGT
+602 
-609 DFYFQSTSGQFG
+609 
-621 LGPTWDKATHWDS
+621 
-634 NGNVTFPTVPKVGS
+634 
-648 SSLALKT
+648 
-655 DLSGK
+655 SGK
-660 QDKLTAGSNIS
+660 QDKLNDTQLAAVNSGITATKVGTYDGYATTIAGKQDKLSTTQLGAVN
-671 ISGNT
+671 SGITAAKVGTYDGYADKITALEGKPGLDKVGTVTNVSAGVGLKVT
-676 ISATVP
+676 GTATVAPKVEIDDSVVFVFDCGSATV
-682 TVNNGK
+682 
-688 LTIQKN
+688 
-694 GTDVATFTAN
+694 
-704 QSTNATANIT
+704 NI
-714 VPVKVSELT
+714 
-723 NDSGFTTNNGTV
+723 D
-735 TQVKINGATKS
+735 
-746 PNSAGL
+746 
-752 VDLGTGFAKTAD
+752 
-764 LPIKSASLSGTTLY
+764 
-778 LTL
+778 